1 MALTNDFSPLIT
13 NDLGTGLGVYGNCT
27 PYNSALQNN
36 GAPAPPGSVSFVPSP
51 SQGTN
56 SLASSAGYGSG
67 LWVKLVLYKS
77 SANPAVQTGPAPV
90 YYVDETFTTVS
101 GVFSEGIVSATGSSS
116 SIAGWLLPNSGTV
129 AGIGAGTT
137 AFTATVLN
145 NGGNGSWVYIGLAG
159 FIPKAY
165 LAAGA
170 VNNSLTGASG
180 NWTVAVTTGVL
191 RPCAYVWGTVTSN
204 IGDIIAVL
212 PPF

>member
-1 MALTNDFSPLIT
+1 
-13 NDLGTGLGVYGNCT
+13 
-27 PYNSALQNN
+27 
-36 GAPAPPGSVSFVPSP
+36 
-51 SQGTN
+51 
-56 SLASSAGYGSG
+56 